1 VRRPRTRSRSSG
13 SSSNPPP
20 TPLDVAARL
29 LTRAPR
35 TEAELEAALVRL
47 GYQPKTAATTV
58 ARCCELGWVGDAAY
72 ARDRARTLRAR
83 GAGSLK
89 IAADL
94 TAHGIDEALIDA
106 TVEESLDGERESEWA
121 RRALARARVDG
132 PPGRVWRWLAS
143 HGFPEDVANEIA
155 GDPD

>member
-1 VRRPRTRSRSSG
+1 M
-13 SSSNPPP
+13 
-20 TPLDVAARL
+20 AARL

-35 TEAELEAALVRL
+35 TEAELEVALVRL
-47 GYQPKTAATTV
+47 GYQATTAATTV
-58 ARCCELGWVGDAAY
+58 ARCRELGWVGDAAY

-94 TAHGIDEALIDA
+94 AAHGLDEALVDA
-106 TVEESLDGERESEWA
+106 TVEESLEGERESAWA
-121 RRALARARVDG
+121 RRALARARISV
-132 PPGRVWRWLAS
+132 PPARVWRWLAS
-143 HGFPEDVANEIA
+143 HGFPEDVVSEVA

>member
-1 VRRPRTRSRSSG
+1 MRRPRIRSRSSG
-13 SSSNPPP
+13 SSPKPPP

-35 TEAELEAALVRL
+35 TEAALEAALVRL
-47 GYQPKTAATTV
+47 GYQPKTAAAAV
-58 ARCCELGWVGDAAY
+58 ARCRDLGWVGDAVY

-94 TAHGIDEALIDA
+94 TAHGFDEALVEA
-106 TVEESLDGERESEWA
+106 TVQESLDGEREAEWA
-121 RRALARARVDG
+121 RRALARARIGG
-132 PPGRVWRWLAS
+132 PPARVWRWLAS
-143 HGFPEDVANEIA
+143 HGFPEDVANEVA
-155 GDPD
+155 GDPE